1 MSDNQQVPF
10 GSGMFQG
17 QAKFVDYAHM
27 NQQDV
32 QMNTLDEPVLDTLR
46 YQYDTLQIIICNN
59 SKNEGD
65 LRKKTKKLGFM
76 GTITLI
82 FVASYDFRY
91 QFQSIMYCLN
101 KFNFLADAIFGTI
114 FIIMWGG
121 SAVITVNAK
130 LLGGQ
135 VSFFQSVCVL
145 GYCVFPINVAA
156 VLITFLQSY
165 LGFFLRLIIVGVAF
179 LWSTFSS
186 LSFMSSMMNE
196 EKKVI
201 SVYPIFLFY
210 LFLSWFCIFI

>member
-1 MSDNQQVPF
+1 MTDNHPF

-27 NQQDV
+27 NQQEV
-32 QMNTLDEPVLDTLR
+32 QVNTLDEPVLDTLLR
-46 YQYDTLQIIICNN
+46 DINMILYKLSYVIIPRMKETQGRKLRNWDLWGPLLLSLLLAMTLGINSNQSSDT
-59 SKNEGD
+59 
-65 LRKKTKKLGFM
+65 
-76 GTITLI
+76 
-82 FVASYDFRY
+82 
-91 QFQSIMYCLN
+91 
-101 KFNFLADAIFGTI
+101 IFGTI

-156 VLITFLQSY
+156 VVITFLQSY
-165 LGFFLRLIIVGVAF
+165 FGFFLRLIIVGVAF

-210 LFLSWFCIFI
+210 MFLSWFCIFI

>member
-1 MSDNQQVPF
+1 MTDNQQVPF

-32 QMNTLDEPVLDTLR
+32 QMNTLDEPVLDTLLR
-46 YQYDTLQIIICNN
+46 DINMILYKLSYVIIPRMKETQGRKLRNWDLWGPLLLSLLLAMTLGIN
-59 SKNEGD
+59 SN
-65 LRKKTKKLGFM
+65 
-76 GTITLI
+76 
-82 FVASYDFRY
+82 
-91 QFQSIMYCLN
+91 QSS
-101 KFNFLADAIFGTI
+101 DSIFGTI

-145 GYCVFPINVAA
+145 GYCVFPINIAA

-165 LGFFLRLIIVGVAF
+165 LGFFLRLIIVGAAF

-210 LFLSWFCIFI
+210 MFLSWFCIFI

>member
-1 MSDNQQVPF
+1 MTDNHPF

-27 NQQDV
+27 NQQEV
-32 QMNTLDEPVLDTLR
+32 QVNTLDEPVLDTLLR
-46 YQYDTLQIIICNN
+46 DINMILYKLSYVIIPRMKETQGRKLRNWDLWGPLLLSLLLAMTLGINSNQSSDT
-59 SKNEGD
+59 
-65 LRKKTKKLGFM
+65 
-76 GTITLI
+76 
-82 FVASYDFRY
+82 
-91 QFQSIMYCLN
+91 
-101 KFNFLADAIFGTI
+101 IFGTI

-156 VLITFLQSY
+156 VVITFLQSY
-165 LGFFLRLIIVGVAF
+165 FGFFLRLVIVGVAF

-210 LFLSWFCIFI
+210 MFLSWFCIFI

>member
-1 MSDNQQVPF
+1 MTDNQQVPF

-27 NQQDV
+27 NQQEV
-32 QMNTLDEPVLDTLR
+32 QVNTLDEPVMDTLLR
-46 YQYDTLQIIICNN
+46 DINMILYKLSYVIIPRMKETQGRKLRNWDLWGPLLLSLLLAMTLGINSNQSSDT
-59 SKNEGD
+59 
-65 LRKKTKKLGFM
+65 
-76 GTITLI
+76 
-82 FVASYDFRY
+82 
-91 QFQSIMYCLN
+91 
-101 KFNFLADAIFGTI
+101 IFGTI

-165 LGFFLRLIIVGVAF
+165 LGFFLRLIIVGAAF

-210 LFLSWFCIFI
+210 MFLSWFCIFI

>member
-1 MSDNQQVPF
+1 MTDNQQVPF

-27 NQQDV
+27 NQQEV
-32 QMNTLDEPVLDTLR
+32 QVNTLDEPVTDTLLR
-46 YQYDTLQIIICNN
+46 DINMILYKLSYVIIPRMKETQGRKLRNWDLWGPLLLSLLLAMTLGINSNQSSDT
-59 SKNEGD
+59 
-65 LRKKTKKLGFM
+65 
-76 GTITLI
+76 
-82 FVASYDFRY
+82 
-91 QFQSIMYCLN
+91 
-101 KFNFLADAIFGTI
+101 IFGTI

-145 GYCVFPINVAA
+145 GYCVFPINIAA
-156 VLITFLQSY
+156 VLITFFQSY
-165 LGFFLRLIIVGVAF
+165 FGFFLRIIIVGVAF

-210 LFLSWFCIFI
+210 MFLSWFCIFI